1 MASIIEGLHNLTG
14 YIKSRDLVV
23 PVSFPY
29 LKLEAKHPAFLPRAL
44 PELESLSVPETA
56 PVAAKQPTI
65 QEQIP
70 FPQPE
75 PGGSREGAQ
84 ELEIFE

>member
-1 MASIIEGLHNLTG
+1 MASIIEGLHNLSG
-14 YIKSRDLVV
+14 YVKSRDLVV

-29 LKLEAKHPAFLPRAL
+29 FKLEAKHPAFLPRAL
-44 PELESLSVPETA
+44 PELESLSLPKTA
-56 PVAAKQPTI
+56 PVAAKQPSV

-75 PGGSREGAQ
+75 PGRGREGAQ